1 MDRTLN
7 TYNVGMY
14 ATKDDKLDLT
24 FQIIIHAKTLRSG
37 GAKSIL
43 LGSYFNVGNYL
54 KILNNLILP
63 QLNANFHKHLEN
75 GMFKRLC

>member
-1 MDRTLN
+1 
-7 TYNVGMY
+7 MY
-14 ATKDDKLDLT
+14 ATKGDKLDLT
-24 FQIIIHAKTLRSG
+24 FQINNLCQNIAVW

-43 LGSYFNVGNYL
+43 LGPYVNVGNYL

-63 QLNANFHKHLEN
+63 QLNVHFHKHLEN